1 LLAILAEFRFD
12 PQLSGDVL
20 EAGYQ
25 QGIGGEEQ
33 HVQHRASSRHIE
45 AKTVKLAGLSPRV
58 ALLILR
64 LRYIRPV
71 TAEPPVRGGVQSGPA
86 IGCVSW
92 EQSSMEGVDD
102 SDTHA
107 FGRFSDDDVVWDR
120 VVAGPLA

>member
-12 PQLSGDVL
+12 SKLSGDVL

-33 HVQHRASSRHIE
+33 HVQRRASSRHIE
-45 AKTVKLAGLSPRV
+45 VKNVKLVSLSPRV

-64 LRYIRPV
+64 LRYILPV
-71 TAEPPVRGGVQSGPA
+71 TAEPPVRGGVQSGSA

-102 SDTHA
+102 SDTQR
-107 FGRFSDDDVVWDR
+107 FGRFSDEDVVWDR
-120 VVAGPLA
+120 VVAGSLA